1 MLNRSMT
8 FKLLFRA
15 FRQLRC
21 RRALARYS
29 SAILACGVLAT
40 IPNALLS
47 CKAKDNTDNSG
58 LQAATEAK
66 NSVASENTV
75 VECPPGRIESRS
87 QATLPS
93 LQANLPQKNTEKID
107 LDLTKMSATMIY
119 STIFDMLIMAEDYI
133 EKNIKVKGWFETYVD
148 TETGKL
154 YYAVIVPDATACC
167 QQGLE
172 FVWPGEHTYP
182 DDFPKPGEDITVT
195 GIYKL
200 IETDGVSYTYLEA
213 NSVEF

>member
-1 MLNRSMT
+1 MT
-8 FKLLFRA
+8 FKFLFRA

-47 CKAKDNTDNSG
+47 CKAKDKIDNSG
-58 LQAATEAK
+58 LQAAAAAK
-66 NSVASENTV
+66 NTVEPDNTV
-75 VECPPGRIESRS
+75 VECPPGRIETTTTP
-87 QATLPS
+87 APS
-93 LQANLPQKNTEKID
+93 KVD

-119 STIFDMLIMAEDYI
+119 STIFDMLIMPEDYV
-133 EKNIKVKGWFETYVD
+133 EKIIKLSGWFETYTD
-148 TETGKL
+148 PQTGEM
-154 YYAVIVPDATACC
+154 YYAVVVPDATACC

-172 FVWPGEHTYP
+172 FVWKGNHTYP
-182 DDFPKPGEDITVT
+182 DDFPKPGQDITVT
-195 GIYKL
+195 GIYKM
-200 IETDGVSYTYLEA
+200 IENDGVTYTYLEA

>member
-1 MLNRSMT
+1 MT

-47 CKAKDNTDNSG
+47 CKAKDKIDNSG
-58 LQAATEAK
+58 LQAAAAAK
-66 NSVASENTV
+66 NTVEPENTV
-75 VECPPGRIESRS
+75 VECPPGRIETTTTP
-87 QATLPS
+87 APS
-93 LQANLPQKNTEKID
+93 KVN

-119 STIFDMLIMAEDYI
+119 STIFDMLIMPEDYVD
-133 EKNIKVKGWFETYVD
+133 KNIKLSGWFETYTD
-148 TETGKL
+148 PQTGEM
-154 YYAVIVPDATACC
+154 YYAVVVPDATACC

-172 FVWPGEHTYP
+172 FVWKGNHTYP
-182 DDFPKPGEDITVT
+182 DDFPKPGQDITVT
-195 GIYKL
+195 GIYKM
-200 IETDGVSYTYLEA
+200 IENDGVTYTYLEA

>member
-1 MLNRSMT
+1 MT

-47 CKAKDNTDNSG
+47 CKAKDKIDNSG
-58 LQAATEAK
+58 LQAAAAAK
-66 NSVASENTV
+66 NTVEPDNTV
-75 VECPPGRIESRS
+75 VECPPGRIETTTTP
-87 QATLPS
+87 APS
-93 LQANLPQKNTEKID
+93 KVD

-119 STIFDMLIMAEDYI
+119 STIFDMLIMPEDYV
-133 EKNIKVKGWFETYVD
+133 EKIIKLSGWFETYTD
-148 TETGKL
+148 PQTGEM
-154 YYAVIVPDATACC
+154 YYAVVVPDATACC

-172 FVWPGEHTYP
+172 FVWKGNHAYP
-182 DDFPKPGEDITVT
+182 DDFPKPGQNITVT
-195 GIYKL
+195 GIYKM
-200 IETDGVSYTYLEA
+200 IENDGVTYTYLEA

>member
-47 CKAKDNTDNSG
+47 CKAKDKIDNSG
-58 LQAATEAK
+58 LQAAAAAK
-66 NSVASENTV
+66 NTVEPENTV
-75 VECPPGRIESRS
+75 VECPPGRIEITTTP
-87 QATLPS
+87 APS
-93 LQANLPQKNTEKID
+93 KVN

-119 STIFDMLIMAEDYI
+119 STIFDMLIMPEDYV
-133 EKNIKVKGWFETYVD
+133 EKIIKLSGWFETYTD
-148 TETGKL
+148 PQTGEM
-154 YYAVIVPDATACC
+154 YYAVVVPDATACC

-172 FVWPGEHTYP
+172 FVWKGNHTYP
-182 DDFPKPGEDITVT
+182 DDFPKPGQNITVT
-195 GIYKL
+195 GIYKM
-200 IETDGVSYTYLEA
+200 IENDGVTYTYLEA

>member
-1 MLNRSMT
+1 MT

-47 CKAKDNTDNSG
+47 CKAKDKIDNSG
-58 LQAATEAK
+58 LQAAAAAK
-66 NSVASENTV
+66 NTVEPENTV
-75 VECPPGRIESRS
+75 VECPPGRIETTTTP
-87 QATLPS
+87 APS
-93 LQANLPQKNTEKID
+93 KVN

-119 STIFDMLIMAEDYI
+119 STIFDMLIMPEDYV
-133 EKNIKVKGWFETYVD
+133 EKIIKLSGWFETYTD
-148 TETGKL
+148 PQTGEM
-154 YYAVIVPDATACC
+154 YYAVVVPDATACC

-172 FVWPGEHTYP
+172 FVWKGNHTYP
-182 DDFPKPGEDITVT
+182 DDFPKPGQDITVT
-195 GIYKL
+195 GIYKM
-200 IETDGVSYTYLEA
+200 IENDGVTYTYLEA

>member
-1 MLNRSMT
+1 MT

-29 SAILACGVLAT
+29 SAILAYGVLAT

-47 CKAKDNTDNSG
+47 CKAKDKIDNSG
-58 LQAATEAK
+58 LQAAAAAK
-66 NSVASENTV
+66 NTVEPDNTV
-75 VECPPGRIESRS
+75 VECPPGRIETTTTP
-87 QATLPS
+87 APS
-93 LQANLPQKNTEKID
+93 KVN

-119 STIFDMLIMAEDYI
+119 STIFDMLIMPEDYVERI
-133 EKNIKVKGWFETYVD
+133 IKVKGWFETY
-148 TETGKL
+148 TNPQTGEM
-154 YYAVIVPDATACC
+154 YYAVVVPDATACC

-172 FVWPGEHTYP
+172 FVWKGNHAYP
-182 DDFPKPGEDITVT
+182 DDFPKPGQDITVT
-195 GIYKL
+195 GIYKM
-200 IETDGVSYTYLEA
+200 IENDGVTYTYLEA

>member
-1 MLNRSMT
+1 MT

-47 CKAKDNTDNSG
+47 CKAKDKIDNSG
-58 LQAATEAK
+58 LQAAAAAK
-66 NSVASENTV
+66 NTVEPDNTV
-75 VECPPGRIESRS
+75 VECPPGRIETTTTH
-87 QATLPS
+87 APS
-93 LQANLPQKNTEKID
+93 KVD

-119 STIFDMLIMAEDYI
+119 STIFDMLIMPEDYVERI
-133 EKNIKVKGWFETYVD
+133 IKVKGWFETY
-148 TETGKL
+148 TNPQTGEM
-154 YYAVIVPDATACC
+154 YYAVVVPDATACC

-172 FVWPGEHTYP
+172 FVWKGNHTYP
-182 DDFPKPGEDITVT
+182 DDFPKPGQNITVT
-195 GIYKL
+195 GIYKM
-200 IETDGVSYTYLEA
+200 IENDGISYNYLEVI
-213 NSVEF
+213 NLEF

>member
-1 MLNRSMT
+1 MT

-47 CKAKDNTDNSG
+47 CKAKDKIDNSG
-58 LQAATEAK
+58 LQAAAAAK
-66 NSVASENTV
+66 NTVASENTV
-75 VECPPGRIESRS
+75 VECPPGRIETTTTP
-87 QATLPS
+87 APS
-93 LQANLPQKNTEKID
+93 KVD

-119 STIFDMLIMAEDYI
+119 STIFDMMIMPEDYV
-133 EKNIKVKGWFETYVD
+133 EKIIKVKGWFETYTD
-148 TETGKL
+148 PQTGEM
-154 YYAVIVPDATACC
+154 YYAVVVPDATACC

-172 FVWPGEHTYP
+172 FVWKGNHTYP
-182 DDFPKPGEDITVT
+182 DDFPKPGQNITVT

-200 IETDGVSYTYLEA
+200 IETDGVTYTYLEA

>member
-1 MLNRSMT
+1 MT
-8 FKLLFRA
+8 FRFLFRA

-47 CKAKDNTDNSG
+47 CKAKDKIDNSG
-58 LQAATEAK
+58 LQAAAAAK
-66 NSVASENTV
+66 NTVEPDNTV
-75 VECPPGRIESRS
+75 VECPPGRIETTTTP
-87 QATLPS
+87 APS
-93 LQANLPQKNTEKID
+93 KVN

-119 STIFDMLIMAEDYI
+119 STIFDMLIMPEDYV
-133 EKNIKVKGWFETYVD
+133 EKIIKVKGWFETYTD
-148 TETGKL
+148 PQTGEM
-154 YYAVIVPDATACC
+154 YYAVVVPDATACC

-172 FVWPGEHTYP
+172 FVWKGNHTYP
-182 DDFPKPGEDITVT
+182 DDFPKPGQDITVT
-195 GIYKL
+195 GIYKM
-200 IETDGVSYTYLEA
+200 IENDGVTYTYLEA

>member
-1 MLNRSMT
+1 MIL
-8 FKLLFRA
+8 FKNIWA

-75 VECPPGRIESRS
+75 VECPPGRIE
-87 QATLPS
+87 TTTTPDPS
-93 LQANLPQKNTEKID
+93 KVD

-148 TETGKL
+148 TETGEL

-172 FVWPGEHTYP
+172 FVWPGNHTYP
-182 DDFPKPGEDITVT
+182 DDFPKPGDDITVT

>member
-1 MLNRSMT
+1 MT

-15 FRQLRC
+15 FRQQRC

-47 CKAKDNTDNSG
+47 CKAKDKINNSG
-58 LQAATEAK
+58 LQAAAAAK
-66 NSVASENTV
+66 NTVEPDNTV
-75 VECPPGRIESRS
+75 VECPPGRIETTTTP
-87 QATLPS
+87 APS
-93 LQANLPQKNTEKID
+93 KVN

-119 STIFDMLIMAEDYI
+119 STIFDMLIMPEDYV
-133 EKNIKVKGWFETYVD
+133 EKIIKVKGWFETYTD
-148 TETGKL
+148 PQTGEM
-154 YYAVIVPDATACC
+154 YYAVVVPDATACC

-172 FVWPGEHTYP
+172 FVWKGNHTYP
-182 DDFPKPGEDITVT
+182 DDFPKPGQDITVT
-195 GIYKL
+195 GIYKM
-200 IETDGVSYTYLEA
+200 IENDGVTYTYLEA

>member
-1 MLNRSMT
+1 MT
-8 FKLLFRA
+8 FRFLFRA

-47 CKAKDNTDNSG
+47 CKAKDKIDNSG
-58 LQAATEAK
+58 LKAAAAAK
-66 NSVASENTV
+66 NTVEPDNTV
-75 VECPPGRIESRS
+75 VECPPGRIETTTTP
-87 QATLPS
+87 APS
-93 LQANLPQKNTEKID
+93 KVD

-119 STIFDMLIMAEDYI
+119 STIFDMLIMPEDYV
-133 EKNIKVKGWFETYVD
+133 EKIIKLSGWFETYTD
-148 TETGKL
+148 PQTGEM
-154 YYAVIVPDATACC
+154 YYAVVVPDATACC

-172 FVWPGEHTYP
+172 FVWKGNHTYP
-182 DDFPKPGEDITVT
+182 DDFPKPGQDITVT
-195 GIYKL
+195 GIYKM
-200 IETDGVSYTYLEA
+200 IENDGVTYTYLEA

>member
-47 CKAKDNTDNSG
+47 CKAKDKIDNSG
-58 LQAATEAK
+58 LQAAAAAK
-66 NSVASENTV
+66 NTVEPENTV
-75 VECPPGRIESRS
+75 VECPPGRIETTTTP
-87 QATLPS
+87 APS
-93 LQANLPQKNTEKID
+93 KVN
-107 LDLTKMSATMIY
+107 LDLTKMSETMIY
-119 STIFDMLIMAEDYI
+119 STIFDMLIMPEDYV
-133 EKNIKVKGWFETYVD
+133 EKIIKLSGWFETYTD
-148 TETGKL
+148 PQTGEM
-154 YYAVIVPDATACC
+154 YYAVVVPDATACC

-172 FVWPGEHTYP
+172 FVWKGNHAYP
-182 DDFPKPGEDITVT
+182 DDFPKPGQNITVT
-195 GIYKL
+195 GIYKM
-200 IETDGVSYTYLEA
+200 IENDGISYNYLEVI
-213 NSVEF
+213 NLEF

>member
-1 MLNRSMT
+1 MT
-8 FKLLFRA
+8 FRFLFRA

-47 CKAKDNTDNSG
+47 CKAKDKIDNSG
-58 LQAATEAK
+58 LQAAAAAK
-66 NSVASENTV
+66 NTMEPDNTV
-75 VECPPGRIESRS
+75 VECPPGRIETTTTP
-87 QATLPS
+87 APS
-93 LQANLPQKNTEKID
+93 KVD

-119 STIFDMLIMAEDYI
+119 STIFDMLIMPEDYV
-133 EKNIKVKGWFETYVD
+133 EKIIKLSVWFETYTD
-148 TETGKL
+148 PQTGEM
-154 YYAVIVPDATACC
+154 YYAVVVPDATACC

-172 FVWPGEHTYP
+172 FVWKGNHTYP
-182 DDFPKPGEDITVT
+182 DDFPKPGQNITVT
-195 GIYKL
+195 GIYKM
-200 IETDGVSYTYLEA
+200 IENDGVTYTYLEA

>member
-8 FKLLFRA
+8 FRFLFRA

-47 CKAKDNTDNSG
+47 CKAKDKIDNSG
-58 LQAATEAK
+58 LQAAAAAK
-66 NSVASENTV
+66 NTVEPENTV
-75 VECPPGRIESRS
+75 VECPPGRIETTTTP
-87 QATLPS
+87 APS
-93 LQANLPQKNTEKID
+93 KVN

-119 STIFDMLIMAEDYI
+119 STIFDMLIMPEDYV
-133 EKNIKVKGWFETYVD
+133 EKIIKLSGWFETYTD
-148 TETGKL
+148 PQTGEM
-154 YYAVIVPDATACC
+154 YYAVVVPDATACC

-172 FVWPGEHTYP
+172 FVWKGNHAYP
-182 DDFPKPGEDITVT
+182 DDFPKPGQNITVT
-195 GIYKL
+195 GIYKM
-200 IETDGVSYTYLEA
+200 IENDGVTYTYLEA

>member
-8 FKLLFRA
+8 FRFLFRA

-47 CKAKDNTDNSG
+47 CKAKDKIDNSG
-58 LQAATEAK
+58 LQAAAAAK
-66 NSVASENTV
+66 NTVEPDNTV
-75 VECPPGRIESRS
+75 VECPPGRIETTTTP
-87 QATLPS
+87 APS
-93 LQANLPQKNTEKID
+93 KVD

-119 STIFDMLIMAEDYI
+119 STIFDMLIMPEDYV
-133 EKNIKVKGWFETYVD
+133 EKIIKLSGWFETYTD
-148 TETGKL
+148 PQTGEM
-154 YYAVIVPDATACC
+154 YYAVVVPDATACC

-172 FVWPGEHTYP
+172 FVWKGNHAYP
-182 DDFPKPGEDITVT
+182 DDFPKPGQNITVT
-195 GIYKL
+195 GIYKM
-200 IETDGVSYTYLEA
+200 IENDGVTYTYLEA

>member
-8 FKLLFRA
+8 FRFLFRA

-47 CKAKDNTDNSG
+47 CKAKDKIDNSG
-58 LQAATEAK
+58 LQAAAAAK
-66 NSVASENTV
+66 NTVEPDNTV
-75 VECPPGRIESRS
+75 VECPPGRIETTTTP
-87 QATLPS
+87 APS
-93 LQANLPQKNTEKID
+93 KVD

-119 STIFDMLIMAEDYI
+119 STIFDMLIMPEEYVD
-133 EKNIKVKGWFETYVD
+133 KNIKLSGWFETYTD
-148 TETGKL
+148 PQTGEM
-154 YYAVIVPDATACC
+154 YYAVVVPDATACC

-172 FVWPGEHTYP
+172 FVWKGNHTYP
-182 DDFPKPGEDITVT
+182 DDFPKPGQNITVT
-195 GIYKL
+195 GIYKM
-200 IETDGVSYTYLEA
+200 IENDGVTYTYLEA

>member
-1 MLNRSMT
+1 MT
-8 FKLLFRA
+8 FRLLFRA

-47 CKAKDNTDNSG
+47 CKAKDKIDNSG
-58 LQAATEAK
+58 LQAAAAAK
-66 NSVASENTV
+66 NTVEPDNTV
-75 VECPPGRIESRS
+75 VECPPGRIET
-87 QATLPS
+87 ATTPAPS
-93 LQANLPQKNTEKID
+93 KVD

-119 STIFDMLIMAEDYI
+119 STIFDMLIMPEDYVD
-133 EKNIKVKGWFETYVD
+133 KNIKLSGWFETYTD
-148 TETGKL
+148 PQTGEM
-154 YYAVIVPDATACC
+154 YYAVVVPDATACC

-172 FVWPGEHTYP
+172 FVWKGNHTYP
-182 DDFPKPGEDITVT
+182 DDFPKPGQNITVT
-195 GIYKL
+195 GIYKM
-200 IETDGVSYTYLEA
+200 IENDGVTYTYLEA

>member
-1 MLNRSMT
+1 MT
-8 FKLLFRA
+8 FRFLFRA

-47 CKAKDNTDNSG
+47 CKAKDKIDNSG
-58 LQAATEAK
+58 LQAAAAAK
-66 NSVASENTV
+66 NTVEPENTM
-75 VECPPGRIESRS
+75 VECPPGRIETTTTP
-87 QATLPS
+87 APS
-93 LQANLPQKNTEKID
+93 KVD

-119 STIFDMLIMAEDYI
+119 STIFDMLIMPEDYV
-133 EKNIKVKGWFETYVD
+133 EKIIKLSGWFETYTD
-148 TETGKL
+148 PQTGEM
-154 YYAVIVPDATACC
+154 YYAVVVPDATACC

-172 FVWPGEHTYP
+172 FVWKGNHTYP
-182 DDFPKPGEDITVT
+182 DDFPKSGQNITVT
-195 GIYKL
+195 GIYKM
-200 IETDGVSYTYLEA
+200 IENDGVTYTYLEA

>member
-47 CKAKDNTDNSG
+47 CKAKDKIDNSG
-58 LQAATEAK
+58 LQAAAAAK
-66 NSVASENTV
+66 NTVEPDNTV
-75 VECPPGRIESRS
+75 VECPPGRIETTTTP
-87 QATLPS
+87 APS
-93 LQANLPQKNTEKID
+93 KVD

-119 STIFDMLIMAEDYI
+119 STIFDMLIMPEDYV
-133 EKNIKVKGWFETYVD
+133 EKIIKVKGWFETYTD
-148 TETGKL
+148 PQTGEM
-154 YYAVIVPDATACC
+154 YYAVVVPDATACC

-172 FVWPGEHTYP
+172 FVWKGNHTYP
-182 DDFPKPGEDITVT
+182 DDFPKPGQNITVT
-195 GIYKL
+195 GIYKM
-200 IETDGVSYTYLEA
+200 IENDGISYNYLEVI
-213 NSVEF
+213 NLEF

>member
-1 MLNRSMT
+1 MT

-47 CKAKDNTDNSG
+47 CKAKDKIDNSG
-58 LQAATEAK
+58 LQAAAAAK
-66 NSVASENTV
+66 NTVEPDNTV
-75 VECPPGRIESRS
+75 VECPPGRIETTTTP
-87 QATLPS
+87 APS
-93 LQANLPQKNTEKID
+93 KVD

-119 STIFDMLIMAEDYI
+119 STIFDMLIMPEDYVD
-133 EKNIKVKGWFETYVD
+133 KNIKLSGWFETYTD
-148 TETGKL
+148 PQTGEM
-154 YYAVIVPDATACC
+154 YYAVVVPDATACC

-172 FVWPGEHTYP
+172 FVWKGNHAYP
-182 DDFPKPGEDITVT
+182 DDFPKPGQNITVT
-195 GIYKL
+195 GIYKM
-200 IETDGVSYTYLEA
+200 IENDGVTYTYLEA

>member
-1 MLNRSMT
+1 MT
-8 FKLLFRA
+8 FRFLFRA

-47 CKAKDNTDNSG
+47 CKAKDKIDNSG
-58 LQAATEAK
+58 LQAAAAAK
-66 NSVASENTV
+66 NTVEPENTV
-75 VECPPGRIESRS
+75 VECPPGRIETTTTP
-87 QATLPS
+87 APS
-93 LQANLPQKNTEKID
+93 KVD

-119 STIFDMLIMAEDYI
+119 STIFDMLIMPEDYV
-133 EKNIKVKGWFETYVD
+133 EKIIKVKGWFETYMD
-148 TETGKL
+148 TKSGEL
-154 YYAVIVPDATACC
+154 YYAVLVPDATACC

-172 FVWPGEHTYP
+172 FVWKGNHAYP
-182 DDFPKPGEDITVT
+182 DDFPKPGQNITVT
-195 GIYKL
+195 GIYKM
-200 IETDGVSYTYLEA
+200 IENDGVTYTYLEA

>member
-1 MLNRSMT
+1 MT
-8 FKLLFRA
+8 FRFLFRA

-47 CKAKDNTDNSG
+47 CKAKDKIDNSG
-58 LQAATEAK
+58 LQAAAAAK
-66 NSVASENTV
+66 NTVASENTV
-75 VECPPGRIESRS
+75 VECPPGRIETTTTP
-87 QATLPS
+87 APS
-93 LQANLPQKNTEKID
+93 KVN

-119 STIFDMLIMAEDYI
+119 STIFDMLIMPEDYVERI
-133 EKNIKVKGWFETYVD
+133 IKVKGWFETY
-148 TETGKL
+148 TNPQTGEM
-154 YYAVIVPDATACC
+154 YYAVVVPDATACC

-172 FVWPGEHTYP
+172 FVWKGNHTYP
-182 DDFPKPGEDITVT
+182 DDFPKPGQNITVT
-195 GIYKL
+195 GIYKM
-200 IETDGVSYTYLEA
+200 IENDGVTYTYLEA

>member
-1 MLNRSMT
+1 MT
-8 FKLLFRA
+8 FRFLFRA

-47 CKAKDNTDNSG
+47 CKAKDKIDNSG
-58 LQAATEAK
+58 LQAAAAAK
-66 NSVASENTV
+66 NTVEPDNTV
-75 VECPPGRIESRS
+75 VECPPGRIETTTTP
-87 QATLPS
+87 APS
-93 LQANLPQKNTEKID
+93 KVD

-119 STIFDMLIMAEDYI
+119 STIFDMLIMPEDYV
-133 EKNIKVKGWFETYVD
+133 EKIIKLSGWFETYTD
-148 TETGKL
+148 PQTGEV
-154 YYAVIVPDATACC
+154 YYAVVVPDATACC

-172 FVWPGEHTYP
+172 FVWKGNHAYP
-182 DDFPKPGEDITVT
+182 DDFPKPGQNITVT
-195 GIYKL
+195 GIYKM
-200 IETDGVSYTYLEA
+200 IENDGVTYTYLEA